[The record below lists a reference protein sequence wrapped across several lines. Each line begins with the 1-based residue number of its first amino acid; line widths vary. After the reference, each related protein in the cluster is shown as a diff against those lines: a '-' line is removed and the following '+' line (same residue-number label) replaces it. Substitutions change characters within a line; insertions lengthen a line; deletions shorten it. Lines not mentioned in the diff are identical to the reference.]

1 MRFQLLDSVASG
13 IVVAGLIEVW
23 NYSVE
28 SREWKDSVSQ
38 LFCVACGLEVETRAG
53 GTIVSATR

>member
-1 MRFQLLDSVASG
+1 MRLQLVDTIAAEV
-13 IVVAGLIEVW
+13 VVAGLIEVW

-38 LFCVACGLEVETRAG
+38 LFCVVCGLEVETRAG
-53 GTIVSATR
+53 GTIVRAV